1 MAVTDREGAIG
12 GLMKEEHTRA
22 SAKPGLSLPNPK
34 GQPLG
39 GGGPHPPLKKL
50 KSRDDRSS
58 HRAAETASVILDD
71 IRRRAGR

>member
-1 MAVTDREGAIG
+1 MAVTDREGVMG

-39 GGGPHPPLKKL
+39 GGGPHPPLKK
-50 KSRDDRSS
+50 SQIS
-58 HRAAETASVILDD
+58 
-71 IRRRAGR
+71 